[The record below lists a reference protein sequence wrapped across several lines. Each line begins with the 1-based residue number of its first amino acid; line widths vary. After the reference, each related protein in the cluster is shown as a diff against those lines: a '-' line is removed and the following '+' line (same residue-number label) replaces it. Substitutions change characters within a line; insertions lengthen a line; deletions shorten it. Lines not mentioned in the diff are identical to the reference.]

1 MGTPSHVQAVTL
13 PSTTTT
19 EAPRISLRD
28 NWWIAI
34 PVAALVGAIRI
45 RNFWLLNYVHVFSAI
60 LWTGTDIFMGFI
72 LGPILRRVDLPTRR
86 AIITRLMPRMLFYMP
101 TVSLVTSTA
110 GWYLA
115 AWMGFFDLPYPRSL
129 WLWAALA
136 IVAVMTVQG
145 LGFLLPIN
153 LRVYCEMCKERPD
166 DERVRRLMSRYVK
179 IVASQAVLQFT
190 IILIMARFVTGI

>member
-1 MGTPSHVQAVTL
+1 MQRSAVAL
-13 PSTTTT
+13 PA
-19 EAPRISLRD
+19 EAPLDLPRISLRD
-28 NWWIAI
+28 NWWIAVPI
-34 PVAALVGAIRI
+34 VALVAALQSHVL
-45 RNFWLLNYVHVFSAI
+45 WYLNYVHVFCAI

-101 TVSLVTSTA
+101 TMSAVTITA

-115 AWMGFFDLPYPRSL
+115 DWMGFFQLPVPQIY
-129 WLWAALA
+129 WVWAALA

-145 LGFLLPIN
+145 LGLLLPIN
-153 LRVYCEMCKERPD
+153 LKVYFEMRKDRPNGQ
-166 DERVRRLMSRYVK
+166 RIRRLMGVYVK
-179 IVASQAVLQFT
+179 LVASQAVLQFA